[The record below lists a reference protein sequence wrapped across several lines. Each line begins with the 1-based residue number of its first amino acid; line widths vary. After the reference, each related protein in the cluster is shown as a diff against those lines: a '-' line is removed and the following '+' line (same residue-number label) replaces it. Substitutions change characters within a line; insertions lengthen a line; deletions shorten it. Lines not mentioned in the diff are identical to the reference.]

1 MASSSETHDPDRL
14 EPPARTGLA
23 DPGAHDLGE
32 SSADESEDYFSDA
45 VSDMNSPSSALYS
58 DAKTKTGAGDTSIQT
73 AEPIAVDT
81 LDARTSSE
89 TINAP
94 CPIETKEESEE
105 ETILETKPEVEIEA
119 DREIKTEAGPE
130 ENGSGN
136 KETEAISNAT
146 KGNLDG
152 QVNNKSDDQTQNIVP
167 AKLADEVKEH
177 ALESQ
182 NSEDDK
188 PKDDNA
194 EDEELDETSGISLLD
209 GMPIPT
215 TILEES
221 PGPIPPRSFHVE
233 HTHATDSA
241 PDMVIKPDPDEQ
253 QKIISEE
260 ATFQEIEERF
270 KREELASK
278 EDADDPITTHSN
290 TLTLGKPHQRPVVFH
305 SVLTDLSINAEAP
318 KSPSLSTPSSPR
330 ARRRSSVR
338 NSQSPMGSTLGPP
351 SGDDFDDDFGD
362 FDDFEEGGDDD
373 GFGDFD
379 DVAFQEPVAAPVVQQ
394 PVPPQAV
401 STAPPLPHP
410 VPDFEGLDE
419 DDIPEALDPYMNLLF
434 PPENLNVI
442 DLPPL
447 NKANT
452 SFLTQ
457 RSASLW
463 SQLVAP
469 PPLAPPDWIRSRI
482 RRLFLV
488 SLGVPVD
495 LDEILP
501 ASKQKKLVLPS
512 LQVPSTKSPRTSTDS
527 RSNKSGGNN
536 DGTSASQA
544 NGASKGSS
552 ISRNGSS
559 RRRKGDKGPPELDLV
574 SSKQLCMTTEEALAG
589 MTLGELKAHLKKLK
603 ALKNTAEQSLEYWHK
618 TTAEKVSERDALE
631 GVIENLVKHARKV
644 RK

>member
-1 MASSSETHDPDRL
+1 
-14 EPPARTGLA
+14 
-23 DPGAHDLGE
+23 
-32 SSADESEDYFSDA
+32 
-45 VSDMNSPSSALYS
+45 MNSPSSALYS
-58 DAKTKTGAGDTSIQT
+58 DAKTKTGAGDASTQA
-73 AEPIAVDT
+73 AESMAVDA

-89 TINAP
+89 TIDASR
-94 CPIETKEESEE
+94 PIETKEESEE
-105 ETILETKPEVEIEA
+105 ETIMEAKPEVEIEA
-119 DREIKTEAGPE
+119 DKETETEAGPE
-130 ENGSGN
+130 ENGSSN
-136 KETEAISNAT
+136 KETEDISNAT
-146 KGNLDG
+146 TGNLDG
-152 QVNNKSDDQTQNIVP
+152 QVNDNSDDQTQNIAP
-167 AKLADEVKEH
+167 AKLADEIKEH

-182 NSEDDK
+182 NSEVDK
-188 PKDDNA
+188 PKDGNA
-194 EDEELDETSGISLLD
+194 KDEELDETSGISLPG

-221 PGPIPPRSFHVE
+221 AGPMPQRSFHVE

-253 QKIISEE
+253 QKITVEDATSQETEE
-260 ATFQEIEERF
+260 GF
-270 KREELASK
+270 KREELA
-278 EDADDPITTHSN
+278 
-290 TLTLGKPHQRPVVFH
+290 
-305 SVLTDLSINAEAP
+305 
-318 KSPSLSTPSSPR
+318 SPR

-379 DVAFQEPVAAPVVQQ
+379 DVAFQEPVAAPAVQQ

-401 STAPPLPHP
+401 STAPPLPYP

-434 PPENLNVI
+434 PPENLDVI

-527 RSNKSGGNN
+527 RSKKSGGNN
-536 DGTSASQA
+536 DGTSTSQT
-544 NGASKGSS
+544 NGASKGGSV
-552 ISRNGSS
+552 SRNGSS

-603 ALKNTAEQSLEYWHK
+603 ALKNTAEQSLEYWQK

-631 GVIENLVKHARKV
+631 GVIENLVKHARKNYELCNGAPTNN
-644 RK
+644 